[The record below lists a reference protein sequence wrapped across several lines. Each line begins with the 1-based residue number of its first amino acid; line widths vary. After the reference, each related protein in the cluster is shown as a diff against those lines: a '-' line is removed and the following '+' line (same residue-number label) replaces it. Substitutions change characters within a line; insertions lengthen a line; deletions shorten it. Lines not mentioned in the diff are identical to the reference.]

1 MYTKALLAS
10 GLVALVLTV
19 SLLFVSSGGRV
30 YLSAVDWGQVNSM
43 NYEEGQAYL
52 ARRSKEITRWRSLRN
67 GVHSTVFWLSVFADW
82 LLYSAVG
89 FASCIVFLQLPNS
102 RPGSR
107 SGTRRKPPA
116 RSGGDHD

>member
-52 ARRSKEITRWRSLRN
+52 ATRSKEITRWQSLRN
-67 GVHSTVFWLSVFADW
+67 GVRYSEFWLSAFADW

-89 FASCIVFLQLPNS
+89 FASCIVFLQLAHSKP
-102 RPGSR
+102 PFK
-107 SGTRRKPPA
+107 SGTRTRPRT
-116 RSGGDHD
+116 RSGYDND

>member
-19 SLLFVSSGGRV
+19 SLLFVSGGGRV
-30 YLSAVDWGQVNSM
+30 YLSAVDRGQVNSM

-52 ARRSKEITRWRSLRN
+52 AKRSKEITRWQSLRN
-67 GVHSTVFWLSVFADW
+67 GVHSSAFWLSAFADW

-89 FASCIVFLQLPNS
+89 FASCIVFVQLPNPS
-102 RPGSR
+102 PALR

-116 RSGGDHD
+116 RSGGDSD